1 MSRSLEGDTTVIKL
15 RDDIIFRDPALRIRE
30 YCAVE
35 IYHGYD
41 DKHNVSDNLSQGDIT
56 AANELAA
63 MIDRYDK
70 TESSRLLSH
79 DRSISNLL
87 SPIPNTDIFAFTDE
101 EWLKLR
107 RNIRKLLAEFLSIK
121 GIGLAKATKILH
133 LKRPNLFPVVDSFV
147 IKFLLGT
154 DISGFEKSR
163 QLDIGLKALDKA
175 REIITNQKFEFEELA
190 EQTSDL
196 PIALT
201 PVRMFDI
208 LCWTTEKWDIRRNLN
223 APYGV
228 PRKSLLPHKD

>member
-1 MSRSLEGDTTVIKL
+1 MIKL
-15 RDDIIFRDPALRIRE
+15 RDDIVFRDPESRIRE

-41 DKHNVSDNLSQGDIT
+41 DKHNVSDNISQGDIT

-87 SPIPNTDIFAFTDE
+87 SPIPNTDLFAFSDE
-101 EWLKLR
+101 EWVKLKS
-107 RNIRKLLAEFLSIK
+107 NIRKLLAEFLTIK
-121 GIGLAKATKILH
+121 GIALAKATKMLH
-133 LKRPNLFPVVDSFV
+133 LKRPNLFPVLDSL
-147 IKFLLGT
+147 IIEFLLGT
-154 DISGFEKSR
+154 DISGVEKSR

-175 REIITNQKFEFEELA
+175 REIITTQKYEFEKLV

-208 LCWTTEKWDIRRNLN
+208 LCWTAEKWDIRRNLS

-228 PRKSLLPHKD
+228 PSKSLLSS